1 MWTPLALEV
10 RYELTKLIRLP
21 VFAAMTL
28 GFPVAFYVMFGVLL
42 SGSRATGGR
51 DVALPLLG
59 TYGAFG
65 VIGAALF
72 SFGVGVAVERAQGW
86 LLVKRAAPMPPL
98 VYVLG
103 KVGASMVFCGVVVV
117 SLALCGT
124 LLAGV
129 RLSAE
134 QWASLTGALVLGSI
148 PFCAIGL
155 AVGFAAG
162 PNSAPGFVNLFHLP
176 GAFAGGLW
184 MPLEI
189 LPDGFRSVAPWLPQY
204 HLGQLAL
211 SAIGQSQSPA
221 PLWNAA
227 GLALWTI
234 VGVGLAV
241 VAFKRDEG
249 KLYG

>member
-1 MWTPLALEV
+1 MWKPLALET

-21 VFAAMTL
+21 VFAIMTL
-28 GFPVAFYVMFGVLL
+28 AFPVVFYLMFGVALA
-42 SGSRATGGR
+42 GSRATGGR
-51 DVALPLLG
+51 NIALPLLG

-86 LLVKRAAPMPPL
+86 FLVKRATPMPPL

-103 KVGASMVFCGVVVV
+103 KVGASMVFCGVIVVA
-117 SLALCGT
+117 LALCGT

-129 RLSAE
+129 RLTAQ
-134 QWASLTGALVLGSI
+134 QWLSLTTVLMLGSI
-148 PFCAIGL
+148 PFCALGL

-162 PNSAPGFVNLFHLP
+162 PNSAPGFVNLLHLP

-184 MPLEI
+184 LPLEM
-189 LPDGFRSVAPWLPQY
+189 LPAGVQSVGRWLPQA

-211 SAIGQSQSPA
+211 TTIGQAQNPR
-221 PLWNAA
+221 PLFNAA
-227 GLALWTI
+227 VLAVWT
-234 VGVGLAV
+234 VVAVFAAV